1 MPVQSIKSE
10 AQYKEI
16 VGASGLTAIQFIA
29 PWDEASKTL
38 APKFD
43 GYSSS
48 KNFANVKFYKV
59 DINDHEV
66 RHACDIVSDSMTCDL
81 VILPSLQDIGMASG
95 VKNHTFRFLKDGQVK
110 AEFKGDNYAALE
122 ASRCA

>member
-29 PWDEASKTL
+29 PWDEASKSL
-38 APKFD
+38 APKFE
-43 GYSSS
+43 GYSLS
-48 KNFANVKFYKV
+48 KNFSNVKFYKA
-59 DINDHEV
+59 DINEHE
-66 RHACDIVSDSMTCDL
+66 
-81 VILPSLQDIGMASG
+81 DIGMASG

-122 ASRCA
+122 ASRNCPTGINPLY

>member
-1 MPVQSIKSE
+1 MPVQSIKNE

-48 KNFANVKFYKV
+48 KSFANVKFYKV
-59 DINDHEV
+59 DINDHE
-66 RHACDIVSDSMTCDL
+66 
-81 VILPSLQDIGMASG
+81 DIGMASG
-95 VKNHTFRFLKDGQVK
+95 VKNHTFWFLKDGQVK

-122 ASRCA
+122 RALAGFAKDQA